1 MEPFRKNTTFVSM
14 RKTVIADPIINE
26 LAFDTLF
33 HLSQPDKKG
42 RLNTREL
49 RATKTANKAKH
60 YAGQMTM
67 DEKLILFANIG
78 ISYSLVIHNTD
89 WKLKKFFE
97 KYKDLTKGQ
106 QLDDASKTKLVVCN
120 DRVVANFL
128 NVMANI
134 THSDGYL
141 LNMDFHRVG
150 HFVNTWKDAV
160 PNADNI
166 AEAQDYAK
174 MINKLVLVNN
184 MAMKSIRGQTDI
196 GDLDFNILCFL
207 CDVGARYSTRTAID
221 NYFGG
226 VYKKTLITA
235 AVKRLA
241 EKYLIERNP
250 TVRAPEYQ
258 ITGQGTTAVMDF
270 HTKNLRE
277 T

>member
-1 MEPFRKNTTFVSM
+1 MCPTQKMVRK
-14 RKTVIADPIINE
+14 KTLIGDNIVNE

-33 HLSQPDKKG
+33 HLSQPDKSH
-42 RLNTREL
+42 LLTAPEL
-49 RATKTANKAKH
+49 RATKTAKA
-60 YAGQMTM
+60 ARTFANGMTL
-67 DEKLILFANIG
+67 DEKMILLAKIG
-78 ISYSLVIHNTD
+78 ITYSLIIHNTD

-106 QLDDASKTKLVVCN
+106 QLDDASKTKLVICN
-120 DRVVANFL
+120 DRIVVNFL

-150 HFVNTWKDAV
+150 NFLNTWKDAV

-166 AEAQDYAK
+166 AEALDYAK
-174 MINKLVLVNN
+174 IINKFALVQN
-184 MAMKSIRGQTDI
+184 MAMKSIRGVTDI

-207 CDVGARYSTRTAID
+207 YDVGARYSTRTAID

-235 AVKRLA
+235 AIKRLA
-241 EKYLIERNP
+241 EKSLIERNP

-258 ITGQGTTAVMDF
+258 ITGPGTTAVMDF
-270 HTKNLRE
+270 HSKNLQVI
-277 T
+277 

>member
-1 MEPFRKNTTFVSM
+1 M
-14 RKTVIADPIINE
+14 RKTLIHDPIINE
-26 LAFDTLF
+26 LAFDALF
-33 HLSQPDKKG
+33 HLSQPDKKD
-42 RLNTREL
+42 RLNAKEL
-49 RATKTANKAKH
+49 RATRTANKAKH
-60 YAGQMTM
+60 YAGQMTV
-67 DEKLILFANIG
+67 DEKMVLLANLG
-78 ISYSLVIHNTD
+78 ISYSFVIHNTD

-106 QLDDASKTKLVVCN
+106 QLDDASKTKLVICN
-120 DRVVANFL
+120 DRIVVNFL

-150 HFVNTWKDAV
+150 NFLNTWKDAV

-166 AEAQDYAK
+166 AEALDYAK
-174 MINKLVLVNN
+174 IINKFALVQN
-184 MAMKSIRGQTDI
+184 MAMKSIRGVTDI

-207 CDVGARYSTRTAID
+207 YDVGARYSTRTAID

-241 EKYLIERNP
+241 EKNLIERNP
-250 TVRAPEYQ
+250 TVRVAEYQ

-270 HTKNLRE
+270 HSKNLRE